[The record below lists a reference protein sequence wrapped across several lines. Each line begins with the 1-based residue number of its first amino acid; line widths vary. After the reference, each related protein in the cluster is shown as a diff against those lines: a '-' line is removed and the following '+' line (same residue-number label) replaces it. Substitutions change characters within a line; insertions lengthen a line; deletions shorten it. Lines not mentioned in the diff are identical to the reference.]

1 MIAVVDYGAGN
12 LHSVCNALNFLGA
25 ENEVT
30 ADAARIRA
38 ADAVLLPGV
47 GAFGDAMAAMRV
59 RGLAEVVTET
69 ARDAADADSVG
80 GKPFLGICLGM
91 QLLFDSSQ
99 ESPGVP
105 GLSVFPGEV
114 LRIPALGLKVPHIGW
129 NSLTLTQPAGILHAL
144 PPRSYVY
151 FVHSYYLKAAN
162 RDIVAAKTQYAVE
175 IDAAIAVGKLF
186 ASQFHPE
193 KSGDIGMDLLAQ
205 WLKTI

>member
-12 LHSVCNALNFLGA
+12 LHSVCSALNFLGA
-25 ENEVT
+25 QNEVT

-47 GAFGDAMAAMRV
+47 GAFGDAMAAMSV
-59 RGLAEVVTET
+59 SGLAEVVTET
-69 ARDAADADSVG
+69 ARDAAAG

-105 GLSVFPGEV
+105 GLSVFPGEI
-114 LRIPALGLKVPHIGW
+114 LRLPSLGLKVPHIGW
-129 NSLTLTQPAGILHAL
+129 NSLALTRPAGILHAL
-144 PPRSYVY
+144 PPQSYVY